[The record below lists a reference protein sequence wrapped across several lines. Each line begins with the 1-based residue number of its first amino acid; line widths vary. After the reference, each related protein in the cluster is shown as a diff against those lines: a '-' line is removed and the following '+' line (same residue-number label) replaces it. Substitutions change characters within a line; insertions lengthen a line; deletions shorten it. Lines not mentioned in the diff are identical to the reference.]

1 MVTTDGPCYGGTLQD
16 LANVR
21 RALTDPKTGERTG
34 PPIIAKDLYIHPI
47 QVAQA
52 AALGADGVLL
62 MACLVSHP
70 PTNTRL
76 TLHDPTHATHTPDL
90 DDPTHAKHT
99 TDLERPYTRQPHDSF
114 RAMHTATCPHL
125 SNAPFPPRLWCVW
138 QLGGSMVELLD
149 ACTMLG
155 LECVVEVHTVAE
167 LEKALELGATN
178 ILATNWDRIENELY
192 ADQARALRHMI
203 PDLIVSI
210 AAGTFNM
217 TKIRS
222 MYVSDMSIH
231 TPNDVEPIVRQ
242 RGVGPIARQKG
253 ENVWMSRRGKES
265 IAPPVR

>member
-1 MVTTDGPCYGGTLQD
+1 MCACVLQLWNCGADALVVTTDGPCYGGTLQD

-70 PTNTRL
+70 TPHTPL
-76 TLHDPTHATHTPDL
+76 TLTFIASVALRT
-90 DDPTHAKHT
+90 AS
-99 TDLERPYTRQPHDSF
+99 RPCR
-114 RAMHTATCPHL
+114 RLLLLRL
-125 SNAPFPPRLWCVW
+125 SNAPFSSPVWW

-210 AAGTFNM
+210 AAGTG
-217 TKIRS
+217 T
-222 MYVSDMSIH
+222 
-231 TPNDVEPIVRQ
+231 
-242 RGVGPIARQKG
+242 
-253 ENVWMSRRGKES
+253 
-265 IAPPVR
+265 